1 MRQVF
6 SSQRLET
13 VEGVAKLLSDEG
25 IEVHVS
31 NARSYRSR
39 RGGQFSYSEPMS
51 ASQQAAVWIRH
62 AEDQP
67 RAREILREAGLLE
80 TTRPGGR
87 PTLTFADA
95 TEETPQRGGW
105 AWRIRLILLA
115 IIALAV
121 VVTVMRHR
129 QAKTALPVTPSPQQT
144 QPAAP
149 PADQTPV
156 RPAPAEPAPT
166 EEEEESR
173 VRIQPSSG

>member
-13 VEGVAKLLSDEG
+13 VEGVAKLLSDAG
-25 IEVHVS
+25 IEVHIS

-87 PTLTFADA
+87 PSLTFAD
-95 TEETPQRGGW
+95 TVDETAPRGRW
-105 AWRIRLILLA
+105 AWRIRLVLLA

-121 VVTVMRHR
+121 VITVMRHR
-129 QAKTALPVTPSPQQT
+129 QAKTALPVAPPPQA

-149 PADQTPV
+149 SSQPT
-156 RPAPAEPAPT
+156 APAEPAPA

>member
-13 VEGVAKLLSDEG
+13 VEGVAKLLSDAG

-51 ASQQAAVWIRH
+51 ASEQAAVWIRH

-87 PTLTFADA
+87 PSLIFTDAAD
-95 TEETPQRGGW
+95 ETPQRGRW

-121 VVTVMRHR
+121 VITVMRHR
-129 QAKTALPVTPSPQQT
+129 QAKTALPVAPSPQT
-144 QPAAP
+144 QPAVPADQAP
-149 PADQTPV
+149 PAPAK
-156 RPAPAEPAPT
+156 PAPAE
-166 EEEEESR
+166 EEEEPVR
-173 VRIQPSSG
+173 VRIQPSSD

>member
-13 VEGVAKLLSDEG
+13 VEGVAKLLSDAG

-39 RGGQFSYSEPMS
+39 RGGQFSYSEPM
-51 ASQQAAVWIRH
+51 AANQQAAVWIRH

-87 PTLTFADA
+87 PSLICSDA
-95 TEETPQRGGW
+95 VVETPPRGRW

-121 VVTVMRHR
+121 IITVMRHR
-129 QAKTALPVTPSPQQT
+129 QAKTALPVAPSLQT
-144 QPAAP
+144 QPATP
-149 PADQTPV
+149 PAQPAAPV
-156 RPAPAEPAPT
+156 EPAPAE
-166 EEEEESR
+166 EEEEPVR

>member
-13 VEGVAKLLSDEG
+13 VEGVAKLLSDAG

-87 PTLTFADA
+87 PSPIFAEARD
-95 TEETPQRGGW
+95 ETPQRGGSW

-121 VVTVMRHR
+121 VITVMRHR
-129 QAKTALPVTPSPQQT
+129 QPKTAPTAPTAPPGRA

-149 PADQTPV
+149 PAQPPQAE
-156 RPAPAEPAPT
+156 PAPAE
-166 EEEEESR
+166 EEPR

>member
-13 VEGVAKLLSDEG
+13 VEGVAKLLSDAG

-87 PTLTFADA
+87 PSLIFTDA
-95 TEETPQRGGW
+95 VDETPQRGRW

-121 VVTVMRHR
+121 VITVMRHR
-129 QAKTALPVTPSPQQT
+129 QAKTLPVAPPPQT

-149 PADQTPV
+149 TAPPPQAD
-156 RPAPAEPAPT
+156 PAPAE
-166 EEEEESR
+166 EEEEPVR

>member
-13 VEGVAKLLSDEG
+13 VEGVAKLLSDAG
-25 IEVHVS
+25 IEVHIS

-80 TTRPGGR
+80 TTRPGSR
-87 PTLTFADA
+87 PSLTFADA
-95 TEETPQRGGW
+95 VDETAPRGRW

-121 VVTVMRHR
+121 VITVMRHR
-129 QAKTALPVTPSPQQT
+129 QAKTALPVIPPPQAQPAAPPT

-149 PADQTPV
+149 TE
-156 RPAPAEPAPT
+156 PAPAE
-166 EEEEESR
+166 EEEEPVR

>member
-13 VEGVAKLLSDEG
+13 VEGVAKLLSDAG
-25 IEVHVS
+25 IDVYVS

-51 ASQQAAVWIRH
+51 SSQQAAVWIRH

-87 PTLTFADA
+87 PSLSFAAPADEA
-95 TEETPQRGGW
+95 PQRGRW

-115 IIALAV
+115 VIALAV
-121 VVTVMRHR
+121 VVTVTRHR
-129 QAKTALPVTPSPQQT
+129 QAKTVPPATSPPQA

-149 PADQTPV
+149 QGE
-156 RPAPAEPAPT
+156 PAPAE
-166 EEEEESR
+166 EEEEEVR
-173 VRIQPSSG
+173 VRIRPSQG

>member
-39 RGGQFSYSEPMS
+39 RGGQFSYSEPMA

-95 TEETPQRGGW
+95 TDETPQRGRW

-115 IIALAV
+115 IIALTV

-129 QAKTALPVTPSPQQT
+129 QAKTALPVTPSQT
-144 QPAAP
+144 QPVAP
-149 PADQTPV
+149 PADQAPV
-156 RPAPAEPAPT
+156 QPAPTQPAPA

>member
-13 VEGVAKLLSDEG
+13 VEGVAKLLSDAG

-67 RAREILREAGLLE
+67 RAREILRSAGLLE

-87 PTLTFADA
+87 PNLIFTDA
-95 TEETPQRGGW
+95 IDETPQRGRW

-121 VVTVMRHR
+121 VITVMRHR
-129 QAKTALPVTPSPQQT
+129 QAKTALPVAPPAQT

-149 PADQTPV
+149 TAQPPPV
-156 RPAPAEPAPT
+156 EPAPAE
-166 EEEEESR
+166 EEEEPR

>member
-13 VEGVAKLLSDEG
+13 VEGVAKLLADAG

-51 ASQQAAVWIRH
+51 VSQQAAVWIRH

-67 RAREILREAGLLE
+67 RARELLRQAGLLE

-87 PTLTFADA
+87 PSLNFAEA
-95 TEETPQRGGW
+95 IEETPRRAGW
-105 AWRIRLILLA
+105 AWRIRLVLLA
-115 IIALAV
+115 VIALAV
-121 VVTVMRHR
+121 VITVMRHR
-129 QAKTALPVTPSPQQT
+129 QAKTALPAEPSPQA

-149 PADQTPV
+149 PAKPAAPAPE
-156 RPAPAEPAPT
+156 PAPADEQEEPV
-166 EEEEESR
+166 R